1 MKKTLTIIALALL
14 VFSCSNDSS
23 SSSNDNKA
31 SGNVDYEFTISING
45 EVHKVKGNTVSG
57 LPSGSGASQ
66 LYNNNTCLANNIPS
80 FGTLVDLGI
89 NDVTANNYISGQNIR
104 CTFNLGNLL
113 LGENK
118 VDVIFYGKYFDDLS
132 ASLGGSVIG
141 FSYQST
147 SGKPK
152 AESNKLAINITDL
165 GTTSTLTVFP
175 YKYGNTLKGNYSGTI
190 YLLRKDLSTY
200 DIPVQL
206 SIDFKAVRM
215 Y

>member
-57 LPSGSGASQ
+57 LPIGSNPAQ
-66 LYNNNTCLANNIPS
+66 FYNNNSCIVQNG
-80 FGTLVDLGI
+80 GTFKLLSLGI
-89 NDVTANNYISGQNIR
+89 NDITANNYISGQNILV
-104 CTFNLGNLL
+104 NIPLGNLQ

-118 VDVIFYGKYFDDLS
+118 AAVNFQGQYFDDLS

-141 FSYQST
+141 FSYQAT

-165 GTTSTLTVFP
+165 GTTSTLTYP
-175 YKYGNTLKGNYSGTI
+175 IKYGNTLKGNYSGTI
-190 YLLRKDLSTY
+190 YLLREDYSTY

>member
-57 LPSGSGASQ
+57 LPIGSNPAQ
-66 LYNNNTCLANNIPS
+66 FYNNNSCIVQNG
-80 FGTLVDLGI
+80 GTFKLLSLGI
-89 NDVTANNYISGQNIR
+89 NDITANNYISGQNILV
-104 CTFNLGNLL
+104 NIPLGNLQ

-118 VDVIFYGKYFDDLS
+118 AAVNFQGQYFDDLS
-132 ASLGGSVIG
+132 ASLGGNNYG
-141 FSYQST
+141 ASYLIYQTT
-147 SGKPK
+147 SGK
-152 AESNKLAINITDL
+152 ANSESSNLLINITDV
-165 GTTSTLTVFP
+165 GTSSTVFQ
-175 YKYGNTLKGNYSGTI
+175 KYGKTLKGNYSGTI
-190 YLLRKDLSTY
+190 YLQRKNSTTY